1 MRQLFCALCLFLM
14 FACKEN
20 KDIIGVYRSVEDLS
34 IIESIEFDETVATF
48 DGSFGKFLP
57 VAKYEVKNNKIYID
71 SPDGIVVFEII
82 DANTIECKTSIFKGD
97 RFKK

>member
-1 MRQLFCALCLFLM
+1 MLCIFLM
-14 FACKEN
+14 FACEKDE
-20 KDIIGVYRSVEDLS
+20 DIIGVYRSVEDSTL
-34 IIESIEFDETVATF
+34 IENIEFDGTVATF

-82 DANTIECKTSIFKGD
+82 NVNTIECKTSIFKGD
-97 RFKK
+97 RFKKK